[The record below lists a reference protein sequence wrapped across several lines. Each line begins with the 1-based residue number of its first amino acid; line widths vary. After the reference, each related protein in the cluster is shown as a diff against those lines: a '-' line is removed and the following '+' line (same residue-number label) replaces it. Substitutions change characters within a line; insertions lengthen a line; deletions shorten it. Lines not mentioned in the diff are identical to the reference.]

1 MSMSEIQQVAKGVR
15 TVGQL
20 AFILN
25 QLSPDISLDIFGYD
39 KCVLIY
45 KKKDD
50 TLYINKDD
58 SFLSPEEQL
67 KLSIF

>member
-50 TLYINKDD
+50 TLYINKDK
-58 SFLSPEEQL
+58 SFLSGEEWE
-67 KLSIF
+67 KLEIF